1 MYLWKEEQSMATKK
15 ETYKRLGDYIE
26 LVNIRNSDLKDIPLM
41 GLSIN
46 KVFIPSIANTIG
58 TNMANYKV
66 IKRNQFAY
74 GPVTS
79 RNGDKITIALFKD
92 YDEALISQAYLPFE
106 IVDADQLL
114 PDYLMMWFS
123 RPEFDRYA
131 RFNSHGS
138 ARETFDWSEMC
149 DVELPIP
156 PIEEQEKIVAEY
168 QAIENKIKVNEQI
181 CEKLEATAQ
190 AIYKEW
196 FVEFNFPDENGKPY
210 KDNGGK
216 MVWNEELEKEV
227 PEGWEAK
234 LISEVCEI
242 TSSKRIFQN
251 EYRTHGVPF
260 YRGKEITQKKN
271 NIMIS
276 EPIFISVNRYNE
288 IVNSYGKIN
297 VGDILMTAV
306 GTIGSTYMVQS
317 NDRFYF
323 KDGNVIWFKDFI
335 KNGLNYYIYDF
346 MQSSLFFDFIKE
358 ITIGSTQNAITI
370 TTFGN
375 YLLVLPNKKILE
387 KYADISKAIWKTIEA
402 KNKEIIKLTE
412 LKSLLL
418 TRMVK

>member
-216 MVWNEELEKEV
+216 MVWNEELEKDV
-227 PEGWEAK
+227 PEGWVNTTLKEVSKCFDYKRKPLSEEERKSFKGEFPYYGAMGIIDYVKDFLFDGEYLLFSEDGINVIDKNGYPSVFLVNEKFWVNNHAHILKGSKDYSTRLIYSMLKRKNVSDKVTGAAQPKINQKNMNGICLIKPDKQTAK
-234 LISEVCEI
+234 LYYIKTDS
-242 TSSKRIFQN
+242 IF
-251 EYRTHGVPF
+251 
-260 YRGKEITQKKN
+260 
-271 NIMIS
+271 
-276 EPIFISVNRYNE
+276 
-288 IVNSYGKIN
+288 
-297 VGDILMTAV
+297 
-306 GTIGSTYMVQS
+306 
-317 NDRFYF
+317 
-323 KDGNVIWFKDFI
+323 NVINLK
-335 KNGLNYYIYDF
+335 K
-346 MQSSLFFDFIKE
+346 KE
-358 ITIGSTQNAITI
+358 N
-370 TTFGN
+370 
-375 YLLVLPNKKILE
+375 
-387 KYADISKAIWKTIEA
+387 
-402 KNKEIIKLTE
+402 IKLTQ

-418 TRMVK
+418 ARMVK